1 MRNDKLA
8 ISMGAEARDARCRFA
23 DVPLYDAT
31 THVAVIIT
39 RSRRAA
45 LSGRSVN
52 LRAAAEMAEL
62 DFSGI
67 AAQADDAYRADSF
80 LAIPLKNSDDHVLGV
95 LQVGQCPRAGDGAV
109 IPFDANLQQ
118 MMESYSSLAVA
129 ALEAY
134 IREQGLRQQIQ
145 QLRIEIDEAKRQK
158 QVDEIVETD
167 FFQDLQAKARA
178 MPHSAHA
185 RQAGCAGRRRPGF
198 AAMKVGRRRSAFAD
212 LERQLAELVPVKGI
226 APVDILQ
233 LPAAITP
240 VVRKMMPARAD
251 ACRAGAGA

>member
-1 MRNDKLA
+1 
-8 ISMGAEARDARCRFA
+8 
-23 DVPLYDAT
+23 VPLYDAT
-31 THVAVIIT
+31 TLAARDHNPVA
-39 RSRRAA
+39 RAA
-45 LSGRSVN
+45 LGGRSVN
-52 LRAAAEMAEL
+52 LRDTVELADL

-80 LAIPLKNSDDHVLGV
+80 LAIPLKNSNDHVLGV
-95 LQVGQCPRAGDGAV
+95 LQLANAQEPETGRV

-145 QLRIEIDEAKRQK
+145 QLRIEIDEVKRQK

-178 MPHSAHA
+178 IRTRTPRA
-185 RQAGCAGRRRPGF
+185 RPDAPAGD
-198 AAMKVGRRRSAFAD
+198 AAVSK
-212 LERQLAELVPVKGI
+212 P
-226 APVDILQ
+226 
-233 LPAAITP
+233 
-240 VVRKMMPARAD
+240 
-251 ACRAGAGA
+251 